1 MEQSTEK
8 KKGTILS
15 GMRPT
20 GPLHLGHLV
29 GALDNWARLQDE
41 YQCYYMVADYHA
53 LMSEYHQPE
62 IIAEATR
69 EVVLDW
75 LACGLDPE
83 RCAIFRQSDVPAH
96 AELHLILS
104 CIVPIG
110 WLERVPTYKEQ
121 LQQLKHKEI
130 NTYAFLGYPCL
141 QAADIMMYKAD
152 AVPVGED
159 QASHLELTREVAR
172 RFNGLMGK
180 VFPEPAAL
188 ILEEQAGGRLLGLD
202 RRKMSKS
209 YGNAI
214 ELKEEAESMRKK
226 VASMVTDPQRRT
238 KSDSGRPDFCNV
250 ATFYRLFAPD
260 RYESLEVAAK
270 CVGARWGC
278 VECKKNMYE
287 GLAEYLKPLQ
297 EKRRELAES
306 PETVEDILE
315 AGAVKASDRA
325 RQTLDEVRQKCHL
338 QGKRLL

>member
-1 MEQSTEK
+1 MTKQTTQ
-8 KKGTILS
+8 KKGRILS

-41 YQCYYMVADYHA
+41 YECYYMIADYHA
-53 LMSEYHQPE
+53 LMSEYHQPD
-62 IIAEATR
+62 IIPQASQD
-69 EVVLDW
+69 VLLDW
-75 LACGLDPE
+75 MACGLDPN

-141 QAADIMMYKAD
+141 QAADILLYKAN

-172 RFNGLMGK
+172 RFNSLFAE

-188 ILEEQAGGRLLGLD
+188 ILKEKQGARLLGLD

-214 ELKEEAESMRKK
+214 ELKEDPEAMRKK
-226 VASMVTDPQRRT
+226 VLGMITDPQRRT
-238 KSDSGRPDFCNV
+238 KKDPGRPDFCNV

-260 RYESLEVAAK
+260 LYQKLQVESNCLQAN
-270 CVGARWGC
+270 WGC
-278 VECKKNMYE
+278 VECKKHMYQ
-287 GLAEYLKPLQ
+287 GLTEYLEPIQ
-297 EKRRELAES
+297 QKRRDLAQS
-306 PETVEDILE
+306 PDTLEDILQ
-315 AGAVKASDRA
+315 AGAAKASA
-325 RQTLDEVRQKCHL
+325 TAAQTLEEVRQKCNL
-338 QGKRLL
+338 KGKRIL

>member
-1 MEQSTEK
+1 MPEQTDK
-8 KKGTILS
+8 NKGRILS

-29 GALDNWARLQDE
+29 GALGNWSKLQDE
-41 YQCYYMVADYHA
+41 YECFYMVADYHA
-53 LMSEYHQPE
+53 LMSEYRQPE
-62 IIAEATR
+62 IIPQAIND
-69 EVVLDW
+69 VVLDW

-83 RCAIFRQSDVPAH
+83 QSSIFRQSDVPAH

-104 CIVPIG
+104 RIVPIG

-141 QAADIMMYKAD
+141 QSADILLYRAN

-172 RFNGLMGK
+172 RFNTLMGE

-188 ILEEQAGGRLLGLD
+188 ILKEQQGARLLGLD

-209 YGNAI
+209 YANAI
-214 ELKEEAESMRKK
+214 DLKESPETMRKK
-226 VASMVTDPQRRT
+226 VLSMITDPQRRT
-238 KSDSGRPDFCNV
+238 KKDPGRPDFCNV

-260 RYESLEVAAK
+260 RYEKLDVGANCS
-270 CVGARWGC
+270 GARWGC
-278 VECKKNMYE
+278 VECKTHMYE
-287 GLAEYLKPLQ
+287 GLAEYLAPIQ
-297 EKRRELAES
+297 QRRQELAQS
-306 PETVEDILE
+306 PQRVEEILQ
-315 AGAVKASDRA
+315 AGAAKAA
-325 RQTLDEVRQKCHL
+325 AVAGQTLEEVRQKCSL
-338 QGKRLL
+338 KGKRVL

>member
-1 MEQSTEK
+1 MNQQT

-29 GALDNWARLQDE
+29 GALSNWARLQDE
-41 YQCYYMVADYHA
+41 YHCYYMVADYHA

-62 IIAEATR
+62 VIADASR

-75 LACGLDPE
+75 LACGLDPQ
-83 RCAIFRQSDVPAH
+83 RCVIFRQSDVPAH

-141 QAADIMMYKAD
+141 QAGDILIYKAN

-172 RFNGLMGK
+172 RFNSLMGQ

-188 ILEEQAGGRLLGLD
+188 ILKEQEGGRLLGLD

-214 ELKEEAESMRKK
+214 DLKEEPAAMQKK
-226 VASMVTDPQRRT
+226 VAGMITDPQRRT
-238 KSDSGRPDFCNV
+238 KSDPGRPDFCNV

-260 RYESLEVAAK
+260 RYQQLEVEAN
-270 CVGARWGC
+270 CTGARWGC

-287 GLAEYLKPLQ
+287 GLAEYLKPIQ
-297 EKRRELAES
+297 ERRQQLAES
-306 PETVEDILE
+306 PETVEEILQ
-315 AGAVKASDRA
+315 AGAVKAAEKA
-325 RQTLDEVRQKCHL
+325 RETIEEVRDKCHL
-338 QGKRLL
+338 RGKRLV

>member
-1 MEQSTEK
+1 MNQQSKK

-29 GALDNWARLQDE
+29 GALGNWAQLQDE

-53 LMSEYHQPE
+53 LMSEYRQPQ
-62 IIAEATR
+62 IISQATR

-75 LACGLDPE
+75 LACGLDPQ

-121 LQQLKHKEI
+121 LHQLKHKEI

-141 QAADIMMYKAD
+141 QAADILIYKANT
-152 AVPVGED
+152 VPVGED

-172 RFNGLMGK
+172 RFNSLLGE

-188 ILEEQAGGRLLGLD
+188 ILKEQEGGRLLGLD

-209 YGNAI
+209 YENAI
-214 ELKEEAESMRKK
+214 NLKEEPESMRKK
-226 VASMVTDPQRRT
+226 VSSMITDPQRRT
-238 KSDSGRPDFCNV
+238 KKDPGRPDFCNV

-260 RYESLEVAAK
+260 LYQQLQVADK
-270 CVGARWGC
+270 CSRALWGC
-278 VECKKNMYE
+278 VECKSNMYE
-287 GLAEYLKPLQ
+287 GLAEYLKPIQ
-297 EKRRELAES
+297 EKRRDLAES
-306 PETVEDILE
+306 PETVEEILQT
-315 AGAVKASDRA
+315 GAAQAAKTTSE
-325 RQTLDEVRQKCHL
+325 TLEEVRQKCNFK
-338 QGKRLL
+338 GKRSL

>member
-1 MEQSTEK
+1 MSEQTGK
-8 KKGTILS
+8 KKGRILS

-29 GALDNWARLQDE
+29 GALGNWAALQDQYE
-41 YQCYYMVADYHA
+41 CYYMVADYHA
-53 LMSEYHQPE
+53 LMSEYHQPQ

-75 LACGLDPE
+75 LACGLDPQ
-83 RCAIFRQSDVPAH
+83 RSVIFRQSDVPAH

-104 CIVPIG
+104 CIIPIG

-141 QAADIMMYKAD
+141 QAADIMIYQANT
-152 AVPVGED
+152 VPVGED

-172 RFNGLMGK
+172 RFNTLFGE

-188 ILEEQAGGRLLGLD
+188 ILKEQEGGRLLGLD

-214 ELKEEAESMRKK
+214 ELREDLKTMRMKVLSMI
-226 VASMVTDPQRRT
+226 TDPQRKTT
-238 KSDSGRPDFCNV
+238 KDPGRPDFCNV

-260 RYESLEVAAK
+260 RYQQSEVAAK
-270 CVGARWGC
+270 CSGARWGC
-278 VECKKNMYE
+278 VECKTHMYE
-287 GLAEYLKPLQ
+287 GLAEYLGPIQ
-297 EKRRELAES
+297 EKRRQLAQS
-306 PETVEDILE
+306 AQTVEDILQ
-315 AGAVKASDRA
+315 AGAARA
-325 RQTLDEVRQKCHL
+325 AKTAAQTLEKVRQKCNFK
-338 QGKRLL
+338 GKRIL